1 MSNQDVTD
9 RWQPHYCALCGCQL
23 MSRRL
28 AKVEQT
34 PCFPRYHRSW
44 NRVVVMIPS
53 YKYVWACNMHYN
65 EERSSG
71 RKNTVRKN
79 SILTRKKH
87 ERLRGCQGSGEGG
100 GERRTHV
107 FCILQLS
114 CRPADTGQCESPL
127 SFFPSPDPSDTHRTH
142 CCESCRTYPVA
153 FRLRAP

>member
-1 MSNQDVTD
+1 
-9 RWQPHYCALCGCQL
+9 

-44 NRVVVMIPS
+44 NLVVVMIPS

-79 SILTRKKH
+79 SILTRKTSMK
-87 ERLRGCQGSGEGG
+87 GCEGAKVLGGEGR
-100 GERRTHV
+100 GEH
-107 FCILQLS
+107 
-114 CRPADTGQCESPL
+114 
-127 SFFPSPDPSDTHRTH
+127 
-142 CCESCRTYPVA
+142 TYSVYYS
-153 FRLRAP
+153 